1 MCVFSCVKHVTIWH
15 TMYIVEL
22 EGVEPSSK
30 RGSNLLSTCLAS
42 FWLSGR
48 SATEATILHPYL
60 LNFGKAPKP
69 RLSYLRF
76 TCTTW
81 SERFEATASGW
92 CLVLPPGGG
101 IKRLIYYTSITQQE
115 RNCYCQLIVW
125 RLRLKCKPTTHCMLT
140 NLFYPLSK
148 PVNPIFHVSHWYLK
162 RNGISLN
169 RWITHQ

>member
-1 MCVFSCVKHVTIWH
+1 M
-15 TMYIVEL
+15 EL

-42 FWLSGR
+42 FWLSGG
-48 SATEATILHPYL
+48 SATEATILPPYL
-60 LNFGKAPKP
+60 LYFGKAPKP

-81 SERFEATASGW
+81 SECFEATASGW
-92 CLVLPPGGG
+92 CLVLPSNGG

-115 RNCYCQLIVW
+115 RNCYYCQLMVR

-148 PVNPIFHVSHWYLK
+148 PVNPEYLSPCAQGDYKDTIFLLK
-162 RNGISLN
+162 QKMNRKKRLISF
-169 RWITHQ
+169 TPP

>member
-1 MCVFSCVKHVTIWH
+1 MWFLFIKHWY
-15 TMYIVEL
+15 TMFIVEL

-48 SATEATILHPYL
+48 SAIEATILHPYL
-60 LNFGKAPKP
+60 LYFGKVPKP

-76 TCTTW
+76 ICTTW
-81 SERFEATASGW
+81 SECFEATASGW
-92 CLVLPPGGG
+92 CLVLPSNGG

-115 RNCYCQLIVW
+115 RNCYYCQLMVW

-148 PVNPIFHVSHWYLK
+148 PVNP
-162 RNGISLN
+162 RC
-169 RWITHQ
+169 